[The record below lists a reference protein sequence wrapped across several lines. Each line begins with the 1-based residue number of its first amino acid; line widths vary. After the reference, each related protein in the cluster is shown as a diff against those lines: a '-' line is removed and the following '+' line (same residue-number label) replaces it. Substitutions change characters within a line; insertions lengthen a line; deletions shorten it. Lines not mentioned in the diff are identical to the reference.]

1 MRLNVKWMLNY
12 IMNYLLNNMNIDIN
26 IRNVLSNTRS
36 SIYFVALI
44 LLSVALL
51 GVIPQTVVS
60 IVVLALSLVLILN
73 GDIYMAFPIMIFYYQ
88 PLGMLFG
95 MSTFRWFSFLYLSG
109 FLLSR
114 INGEKRSLL
123 QDYEFIIPLDIFL
136 IFSIVAIGFNDFQK
150 GLFALFD
157 VIIIFLLVTKE
168 LSDEEKSKTFF
179 SIFVF
184 TAMASFI
191 TGHIMGNSMSEQ
203 TFLDGVLVDLVR
215 NNSTFE
221 DPNYMGYFFTA
232 AIFSVVAFKPFAK
245 FVNVILIISL
255 YLMLFTSLSITAII
269 INVLM
274 WCFYLFLERKVFNYL
289 PIIVIAALCMIGIYQ
304 YALTNIGSDNS
315 FGQLA
320 LRTQEKTMSLST
332 GDTEGFTTNRTMLT
346 KEHLRLFAEQPPLRQ
361 LIGMN
366 SVCPLY
372 RDRNVF
378 GSLAHNEYV
387 DWLLNIGIIG
397 ALLMLFFVG
406 KRFWTAISNY
416 REDESEHNLNIVLQK
431 AIWILYAFTLTIF
444 MDFRFMLP
452 LFM

>member
-1 MRLNVKWMLNY
+1 
-12 IMNYLLNNMNIDIN
+12 MNIDLN
-26 IRNVLSNTRS
+26 IRNLLSNTRS
-36 SIYFVALI
+36 SIYIVAFMV
-44 LLSVALL
+44 LSVALL

-88 PLGMLFG
+88 PLGTLFG
-95 MSTFRWFSFLYLSG
+95 MSTFRWFSFLYLAG

-114 INGEKRSLL
+114 INGEKKSLL
-123 QDYEFIIPLDIFL
+123 QDYEYLIPLDIFFV
-136 IFSIVAIGFNDFQK
+136 FSIVAIGFNDFQR
-150 GLFALFD
+150 GAFAFFD
-157 VIIIFLLVTKE
+157 VIIMFLLVTKE
-168 LSDEEKSKTFF
+168 LSDEDKSKTFF

-184 TAMASFI
+184 TALASFL
-191 TGHIMGNSMSEQ
+191 TGHTMGNTMSEQ
-203 TFLDGVLVDLVR
+203 TFLDGALVELMR
-215 NNSTFE
+215 NNLTFE
-221 DPNYMGYFFTA
+221 DPNYMGYFFTV
-232 AIFSVVAFKPFAK
+232 AIFSIVAFKPFTK
-245 FVNVILIISL
+245 FVNVILIIIL

-269 INVLM
+269 INILM
-274 WCFYLFLERKVFNYL
+274 WFFYLVLERKAFNYL
-289 PIIVIAALCMIGIYQ
+289 PAIVIVALCMIGIYQ
-304 YALTNIGSDNS
+304 YSLTNIGGENS

-320 LRTQEKTMSLST
+320 IRIQEKSMNLSS
-332 GDTEGFTTNRTMLT
+332 GDMEGFTTNRTMLT
-346 KEHLRLFAEQPPLRQ
+346 KEHLQLFAEQPPLRQ